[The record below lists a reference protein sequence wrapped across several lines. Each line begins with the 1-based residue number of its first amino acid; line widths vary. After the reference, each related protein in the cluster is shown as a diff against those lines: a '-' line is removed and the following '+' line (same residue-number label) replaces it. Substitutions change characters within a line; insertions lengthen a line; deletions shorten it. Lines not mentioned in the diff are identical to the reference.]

1 MRGLARRTSVLIVED
16 DAHLREYFRS
26 TLAAVGFAATA
37 VEDGLDALR
46 QIEKGAPG
54 AIILDLGLPRLSGVD
69 LYRELRAHP
78 ETRDIAIVVVT
89 GKEHLLD
96 QEEFDCVLR
105 KPVLSEQLLYAV
117 EDCLGKAR
125 RKK

>member
-1 MRGLARRTSVLIVED
+1 MRELARRTPVLVVED

-26 TLAAVGFAATA
+26 TLAAVGFAASA

-46 QIEKGAPG
+46 HIEVTPPR
-54 AIILDLGLPRLSGVD
+54 AIVLDLGLPRLSGVD

-78 ETRDIAIVVVT
+78 RTRDIAIVVVT

-96 QEEFDCVLR
+96 EEHFDCVLR
-105 KPVLSEQLLYAV
+105 KPVLSEQLLFAV
-117 EDCLGKAR
+117 EDCLSKAR
-125 RKK
+125 RKE